1 MADNN
6 TITFNALADGTYDNC
21 KVRVTNSGNTSDNLS
36 VSSFTIDTTAP
47 TLAETTAVPT
57 PRNIT
62 TPSYTFR
69 SDEAGT
75 ITYGGSC
82 SSSTSAATADNNTIT
97 FNTLSGGVGTTYSN
111 CTIRVTDNASN
122 QSSALPVSSF
132 TIDTTAPTL
141 TEVSA
146 VTTPTNDNTSS
157 YTFRSDEAGT
167 ITYGGSCSSADN
179 SSVNG
184 DNNIIFNALPDNAYT
199 NCTIAVTDN
208 ANNTSNPLDVRDF
221 TIDTIVPILSLV
233 TAVTTPTNDT
243 TPDYTFNSSEAGT
256 ITYDGV
262 SCGSSATPVTTSGD
276 KTVTLTQ
283 PDNSTALS
291 EGLYS
296 SCTITVTDSAGN
308 PSTALRVNTFEV
320 DTTAP
325 TVSSTSPSDNQSSV
339 SISENISVTFDDS
352 MDTTSI
358 TTNTSDTNC
367 SGSLQL
373 SSDSFSSCVQMVSSP
388 SSSDNLTFTVTSSP
402 KMFYSKTYKI
412 RVTTAAED
420 SAGNNIA
427 QYTQTYGFDTSITF
441 PTTAGSAHSCYMLD
455 NGSVKCWGKN
465 NLGQLGLGNTSNR
478 GDNSSEMGD
487 NLPVVDLGTGRT
499 AKAIAAGDYH
509 TCAILDNAS
518 IKCWGANASGQLGI
532 GDTNN
537 RGDESS
543 EMGDILPAIDLGSGR
558 TATAI
563 TAGNQHTCAILD
575 NASIKCWGA
584 NASGQLGIGD
594 TSNRGDESSEMGDT
608 LPAVDLGSGR
618 TAKVIVAG
626 GSHTC
631 TILDDSSIKCWGEN
645 DQGQLGLGNTTD
657 SLNASV
663 VDMGSGITA
672 KAIAAGE
679 SHTCVILNNSAIKC
693 WGRANEGQMGLYK
706 WNDNIG
712 DEPNEMGVTG
722 QDDLTNI
729 GTGRTAAA
737 IAAGKNHNCAIL
749 DNSSIKCWGANTS
762 GQLGLGDTVNRG
774 ATTDGSDQMGDN
786 LPVVD
791 LGSGRT
797 ARGII
802 AGDNQTCAILD
813 NASIK
818 CWGSNISGELGI
830 GDTENRG
837 DNSSEMGDNL
847 PIISL

>member
-1 MADNN
+1 M
-6 TITFNALADGTYDNC
+6 G
-21 KVRVTNSGNTSDNLS
+21 
-36 VSSFTIDTTAP
+36 
-47 TLAETTAVPT
+47 
-57 PRNIT
+57 
-62 TPSYTFR
+62 
-69 SDEAGT
+69 
-75 ITYGGSC
+75 
-82 SSSTSAATADNNTIT
+82 
-97 FNTLSGGVGTTYSN
+97 
-111 CTIRVTDNASN
+111 
-122 QSSALPVSSF
+122 
-132 TIDTTAPTL
+132 
-141 TEVSA
+141 
-146 VTTPTNDNTSS
+146 
-157 YTFRSDEAGT
+157 
-167 ITYGGSCSSADN
+167 
-179 SSVNG
+179 
-184 DNNIIFNALPDNAYT
+184 
-199 NCTIAVTDN
+199 
-208 ANNTSNPLDVRDF
+208 
-221 TIDTIVPILSLV
+221 
-233 TAVTTPTNDT
+233 
-243 TPDYTFNSSEAGT
+243 
-256 ITYDGV
+256 
-262 SCGSSATPVTTSGD
+262 
-276 KTVTLTQ
+276 
-283 PDNSTALS
+283 
-291 EGLYS
+291 
-296 SCTITVTDSAGN
+296 
-308 PSTALRVNTFEV
+308 
-320 DTTAP
+320 
-325 TVSSTSPSDNQSSV
+325 
-339 SISENISVTFDDS
+339 
-352 MDTTSI
+352 
-358 TTNTSDTNC
+358 
-367 SGSLQL
+367 
-373 SSDSFSSCVQMVSSP
+373 SSP
-388 SSSDNLTFTVTSSP
+388 SSSDNLTFTVTPSP
-402 KMFYSKTYKI
+402 KMFYSTTYKI
-412 RVTTAAED
+412 LVTTAVKD
-420 SAGNNIA
+420 SAGNSLAIDND
-427 QYTQTYGFDTSITF
+427 TNEFGTSITF
-441 PTTAGSAHSCYMLD
+441 PTTAGSAHSCYILD

-465 NLGQLGLGNTSNR
+465 NLGQLGLGDTSNR

-532 GDTNN
+532 GDTRN

-543 EMGDILPAIDLGSGR
+543 D
-558 TATAI
+558 
-563 TAGNQHTCAILD
+563 
-575 NASIKCWGA
+575 
-584 NASGQLGIGD
+584 
-594 TSNRGDESSEMGDT
+594 MGDT

-679 SHTCVILNNSAIKC
+679 SHTCAILNNSAIKC

-706 WNDNIG
+706 WNENIG

-729 GTGRTAAA
+729 GTGRTATA
-737 IAAGKNHNCAIL
+737 IAAGKYHNCAIL

-813 NASIK
+813 NALIK